1 MIIHGA
7 GMDMR
12 GKAMVDTFGLM
23 TLSEYDRKIQEYA
36 LELGVTVEA
45 FHSNIE
51 GDVINKFYQAHEGDV
66 DAALINPAGYT
77 RGYPALSAAISQVRF
92 PTIEIHIS
100 NPVSRGAVSEI
111 APVCRGVI
119 TGFGI
124 FGYYMGMEAAVRF
137 SNEE

>member
-1 MIIHGA
+1 VTKIMIIHGA

-51 GDVINKFYQAHEGDV
+51 GDVINKFY
-66 DAALINPAGYT
+66 
-77 RGYPALSAAISQVRF
+77 
-92 PTIEIHIS
+92 
-100 NPVSRGAVSEI
+100 
-111 APVCRGVI
+111 
-119 TGFGI
+119 
-124 FGYYMGMEAAVRF
+124 
-137 SNEE
+137 